1 MLWTLAALVNGAA
14 PSPSPSPTSNV
25 PDTSVTPGVWGFV
38 TIAALGV
45 AVILLVLDMIRR
57 LRRVNY
63 RAEIRERIAAEQAES
78 AEQATG
84 STPGSAAGSDSAG
97 SDSAGSDSAG
107 SDSAGSD
114 SAG

>member
-63 RAEIRERIAAEQAES
+63 RAEIRERIAAEQAEQ
-78 AEQATG
+78 AEQAEPTAD
-84 STPGSAAGSDSAG
+84 PAPDSART
-97 SDSAGSDSAG
+97 DSARTDADG
-107 SDSAGSD
+107 
-114 SAG
+114 